1 MSLMTGKSLAVGEG
15 GMLVTNDPEIYERA
29 MAFGHYERF
38 TDAVETESLR
48 PYAGLPLG
56 GYKYR
61 MHQMSAAMGRV
72 QLARYDERCAEIR
85 RAMNDFWDR
94 LEGVPGLRAH
104 RVDERTGSNMAG
116 WYAPHGLYRPEE
128 LGGLS
133 VTRFSQAVRAEGFE
147 CYPGCNNALHTHG
160 LFQICDV
167 YGEGKPTRLARAGRD
182 VRALDR
188 DLPVSERVGG
198 ERIPSPGSNTTGRS
212 SSRSTPRP
220 SARRRLI
227 TGSCCPATPAIR
239 RAWAAGIFSVINHRD
254 PWSFERSRNHV
265 QNWNHRHRKQ
275 PRHGFCQK
283 DEPSG
288 RGHREA
294 GLSRRPGN
302 HGLRPRPGDGPARHG
317 GGRRP
322 ACAQTPD
329 DFLGK
334 VDA

>member
-1 MSLMTGKSLAVGEG
+1 
-15 GMLVTNDPEIYERA
+15 
-29 MAFGHYERF
+29 
-38 TDAVETESLR
+38 
-48 PYAGLPLG
+48 
-56 GYKYR
+56 

-133 VTRFSQAVRAEGFE
+133 VTRFTQAVRAEGFE

-198 ERIPSPGSNTTGRS
+198 RTYSIPWFKHD
-212 SSRSTPRP
+212 RP
-220 SARRRLI
+220 EFIAEYAEAFRK
-227 TGSCCPATPAIR
+227 
-239 RAWAAGIFSVINHRD
+239 AALNY
-254 PWSFERSRNHV
+254 
-265 QNWNHRHRKQ
+265 RK
-275 PRHGFCQK
+275 
-283 DEPSG
+283 
-288 RGHREA
+288 
-294 GLSRRPGN
+294 L
-302 HGLRPRPGDGPARHG
+302 LPGDPGDPPSLG
-317 GGRRP
+317 GWH
-322 ACAQTPD
+322 
-329 DFLGK
+329 FFSH
-334 VDA
+334 